1 MTHVVTA
8 PLIVAV
14 AHGVRHSLY
23 AGATVPSGVK
33 SEDIERLVREGF
45 IREVEDSA
53 PDRPAKGESRVEPS
67 PIPAKE
73 GPGSGKARWAEYAAS
88 VGVEV
93 PEGASRDAIIEAIQQ
108 ADKPTE

>member
-8 PLIVAV
+8 PLIVVV

-23 AGATVPSGVK
+23 AGATLPSGVK
-33 SEDIERLVREGF
+33 GEDIERLSREGYV
-45 IREVEDSA
+45 REVEGA
-53 PDRPAKGESRVEPS
+53 PVVADEGAEAPVEPS

-73 GPGSGKARWAEYAAS
+73 GPGSGKARWAAYAAS
-88 VGVEV
+88 IGVEV
-93 PEGASRDAIIEAIQQ
+93 PEGASRDAIIDAIEQ